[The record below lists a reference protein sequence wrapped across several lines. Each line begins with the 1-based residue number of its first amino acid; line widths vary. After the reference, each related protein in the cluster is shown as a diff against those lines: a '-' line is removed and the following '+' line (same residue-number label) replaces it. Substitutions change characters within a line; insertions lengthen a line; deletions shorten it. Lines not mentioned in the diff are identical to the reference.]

1 MTPIWKIGSIFRG
14 SRKDKTMQAQDIEHY
29 LADLGQALA
38 ELGQQP
44 PLRLLLV
51 GGAFMLTQLGSRRT
65 TNDIDVVLK
74 DVDDLTA
81 SSLSGRLKTAAR
93 TVATRNQIPVTWI
106 NDVIGDFLRDTSRV
120 PPGTLWRIYGPL
132 EVYVPESAYIL
143 ALKLLAGRPKDL
155 GDIHDLSSQLH
166 IHTRAQAQTIVDR
179 YIPNKQVQQINNL
192 ERTLDSLFP

>member
-1 MTPIWKIGSIFRG
+1 
-14 SRKDKTMQAQDIEHY
+14 MQAQDIEHY

-38 ELGQQP
+38 EMGQQQ

-74 DVDDLTA
+74 DVNDLTA
-81 SSLSGRLKTAAR
+81 SSLSQCLKTAAR

-120 PPGTLWRIYGPL
+120 PQGTLWRTYGPL
-132 EVYVPESAYIL
+132 EVYVPEGAYIL
-143 ALKLLAGRPKDL
+143 ALKLLAGRPKDRS
-155 GDIHDLSSQLH
+155 DISDLCSQLH
-166 IHTRAQAQTIVDR
+166 ISTRTQAQTIVDR
-179 YIPNKQVQQINNL
+179 YIPNKQVQQINDL